1 MRNCFFFW
9 GGHGDAAAALSSAM
23 SGDRPTLSDLVD
35 HNPLLANATA
45 FGLDPGD
52 AVARMPGA
60 YFSEYDPATV
70 ARHVGQLCAL
80 SIKEPYTLDAS
91 RLDDRRVR
99 LTIITIDDSGLLSLL
114 TGILGS
120 AGFDISEGSVFTM
133 ARATSLASATSRS
146 RTTSAAS
153 PDDAQAGHARRASGS
168 PYRGGSRRNPYDRR
182 YAATPRAELPD
193 RRIVDQFV
201 GTIADGI
208 GLDEFFTDL
217 TRRLD
222 LVIPNILPGGDRQE
236 ARRLV
241 NEAVAARLRS
251 DQSASVGSLYPV
263 DVSFA
268 DSAPGHT
275 VMIVR
280 GEDTPFFLYA
290 LSASLSL
297 QQVSIES
304 VRIQTQRH
312 TISDRFELLTSSG
325 EPITDPGALDRLR
338 FSVLLTKQFTYY
350 LGVAPDPYVAL
361 IRFESLSSELA
372 QQSDSGIERIVR
384 SPHVLGELA
393 QLLGASDFLWEDFI
407 RLQYETLLPMLTD
420 GADQLSAPPESQQE
434 RLDQALAGCDS
445 VDQTIDALNE
455 FKDRESYLIDL
466 DHILDPDRDFFF
478 LSRRLTALAETVVR
492 TALRISWEQLTAR
505 YGVPRTVA
513 GIEAAHAMFGLG
525 KLGGRAL
532 GYASDIEL
540 LFVYS
545 DSGMT
550 DGAEPIQNAEF
561 FERLV
566 TDTTGCIRTRREGI
580 FAVDTRLRPHG
591 SAGPL
596 AVSLESFNKYYG
608 RGGDAHSYE
617 RLALTR
623 LRAIAGDPE
632 FGARV
637 EQLRDDLIYGADSIA
652 LAEIRDLRARQFSE
666 KTRGTNGM
674 TNLNAKFSPGGLVD
688 LEYGLQFLLVQHGRT
703 NPGLRTRSL
712 HSALD
717 ELGRL
722 GLMDSD
728 EVHRLTRAY
737 QFLRKLINGLRMLR
751 GNARD
756 LFLPRVDSLEY
767 EHLARRMGYQ
777 NKSDL
782 TAAEQLHIDFET
794 RTAGIRAFVER
805 YLGRE
810 SIPGEPT
817 GNAADL
823 ILSADPPGSL
833 VRQITESAGLSNPTR
848 ALANL
853 RSLAGSGEQ
862 TEVFVELVILV
873 WPALRTSVEPD
884 MALNNWERYASRTS
898 DPTAHY
904 RSLLR
909 QPRMMELMLRVFAAS
924 QFLSDTLVRNPE
936 FLEWS
941 LDSRVVNA
949 ERTDDQMRRD
959 LGAAGLPDAAADRRK
974 AIVRTVRKRE
984 LLRIGTRDIC
994 LGVELATITREL
1006 SALARAF
1013 VQAELEAVYRET
1025 ETPPPDR
1032 TRFAILAFG
1041 KLGGNELN
1049 YSSDI
1054 DLLGVYDD
1062 TGSDRER
1069 DQRLYSTV
1077 LETIRRDLSE
1087 HTTDGYAYRVD
1098 FRLRPYGSSGPLVQ
1112 PLASIVD
1119 YYESSAAA
1127 VQHKQSIQR
1136 GPGAGTRGF
1145 ADRFIDLIRP
1155 SALRSFAASDIRAG
1169 IDRLRDIAID
1179 QSRRRLRSLS
1189 QDDTNDIKNGEGGI
1203 RDIEF
1208 LVQGLQMVHANECP
1222 EVLSGNTLDAL
1233 DRMLDAKLMDG
1244 DLHATLRADY
1254 VELRRLEH
1262 FLQVYDD
1269 RQTHTLPSDRSVLE
1283 SLARRTYG
1291 SDATADSFVD
1301 RLTQLRSRV
1310 RKAYRRFVDGE
1321 QPDA

>member
-1 MRNCFFFW
+1 MGWTRRRR
-9 GGHGDAAAALSSAM
+9 GVIIVAM
-23 SGDRPTLSDLVD
+23 STGRPTLSELIV
-35 HNPLLANATA
+35 HNPLLADTES
-45 FGLDPGD
+45 FPVDPSD
-52 AVARMPGA
+52 AISRMPDG
-60 YFSEYDPATV
+60 YFAESDPATV
-70 ARHVGQLCAL
+70 ARHIGQLCAL
-80 SIKEPYTLDAS
+80 SYGEPYTLDAS
-91 RLDDRRVR
+91 RLDERRVK
-99 LTIITIDDSGLLSLL
+99 LTIITIDDPGLLSLL
-114 TGILGS
+114 TGIVGS
-120 AGFDISEGSVFTM
+120 AGFDISEGSVYTM
-133 ARATSLASATSRS
+133 ERAPTPASSV
-146 RTTSAAS
+146 
-153 PDDAQAGHARRASGS
+153 AGHGRSGAASGS
-168 PYRGGSRRNPYDRR
+168 PYRGGSRKSPYDRR
-182 YAATPRAELPD
+182 YSSSLPAVLPD
-193 RRIVDQFV
+193 RRIVDQFI
-201 GTIADGI
+201 GTMAAGI
-208 GLDEFFTDL
+208 ELDAFFTDV
-217 TRRLD
+217 TSMLD

-236 ARRLV
+236 ARRIV
-241 NEAVAARLRS
+241 NEAVAARLRA

-263 DVSFA
+263 DVSFT
-268 DSAPGHT
+268 DSGTEQT

-312 TISDRFELLTSSG
+312 TISDRFELLTSAG
-325 EPITDPGALDRLR
+325 KPITDAGALDRLR

-361 IRFESLSSELA
+361 IRFEALSSELF

-407 RLQYETLLPMLTD
+407 RLQYETLLPMLSD
-420 GADQLSAPPESQQE
+420 GSDQLSAPPEMQQE
-434 RLDQALAGCDS
+434 RLDERIAGCES
-445 VDQTIDALNE
+445 VEQAIDALNE

-478 LSRRLTALAETVVR
+478 LSRRLTALAETIVR
-492 TALRISWEQLTAR
+492 TALGIAWKQLTGR

-545 DSGMT
+545 DSGTT
-550 DGAEPIQNAEF
+550 DGPKSIQNAEF

-566 TDTTGCIRTRREGI
+566 TDATTSIRTRREGI

-623 LRAIAGDPE
+623 LRAIAGDPV

-637 EQLRDDLIYGADSIA
+637 EQLRDDLIYGADSIN
-652 LAEIRDLRARQFSE
+652 LAEIRDLRARQFTE
-666 KTRGTNGM
+666 KTRSENGA
-674 TNLNAKFSPGGLVD
+674 TQLNAKFSPGGLVD

-722 GLMDSD
+722 GLMESD

-756 LFLPRVDSLEY
+756 LFLPPVDSLEY
-767 EHLARRMGYQ
+767 EHLARRMGYR

-782 TAAEQLHIDFET
+782 SAAEQLHIDFET

-810 SIPGEPT
+810 SIPGEPA

-823 ILSADPPGSL
+823 ILSADPPESL
-833 VRQITESAGLSNPTR
+833 VRQIVASAGLSNPPR

-862 TEVFVELVILV
+862 TEVFVELIIMV
-873 WPALRTSVEPD
+873 WPALRTSVDPD
-884 MALNNWERYASRTS
+884 MALNNWERYASSTS
-898 DPTAHY
+898 DPTAHC

-924 QFLSDTLVRNPE
+924 QFLSDTLVGNPE

-941 LDSRVVNA
+941 LDGRVVNA

-959 LGAAGLPDAAADRRK
+959 LSSAGLPDASADRRK
-974 AIVRTVRKRE
+974 AIVRTIRKRE

-994 LGVELATITREL
+994 LGVDVATITREL
-1006 SALARAF
+1006 SALARALL
-1013 VQAELEAVYRET
+1013 QAELEAVYREMQI
-1025 ETPPPDR
+1025 PSSDR

-1062 TGSDRER
+1062 TDSDRER
-1069 DQRLYSTV
+1069 DQRMFSSV

-1087 HTTDGYAYRVD
+1087 HTVDGYAYRVD

-1112 PLASIVD
+1112 PLSSIVR
-1119 YYESSAAA
+1119 YYESNAAA
-1127 VQHKQSIQR
+1127 WEYQASIKL
-1136 GPGAGTRGF
+1136 GHVAGNHAV
-1145 ADRFIDLIRP
+1145 ADRFLDQIRP
-1155 SALRSFAASDIRAG
+1155 SALRAFAASDIRAG
-1169 IDRLRDIAID
+1169 IDRLRDVAID

-1189 QDDTNDIKNGEGGI
+1189 QDDINDIKNGEGGI

-1208 LVQGLQMVHANECP
+1208 LVQGLQMTHAAECP
-1222 EVLSGNTLDAL
+1222 EVLGGNTLDAL
-1233 DRMLDAKLMDG
+1233 DRMLDAAFIDAE
-1244 DLHATLRADY
+1244 LHGTLRADY
-1254 VELRRLEH
+1254 IELRRLEH

-1269 RQTHTLPSDRSVLE
+1269 RQTHTLPSDRSVLA

-1291 SDATADSFVD
+1291 PDSTAQSFTD
-1301 RLTQLRSRV
+1301 RLTQLRGRV
-1310 RKAYRRFVDGE
+1310 RTAYRRFVDSD
-1321 QPDA
+1321 PSDT